1 MEPKKFV
8 SGKHQ
13 YTKWGNLTEVRTM
26 SEPKT
31 QTQALPA
38 GSMQLQVEMDDATA
52 QGVYANLAAMS
63 HTETEFVFDFLFVQP
78 NAPKAKL
85 RSRVISNPLHAKR
98 VLAALADNVRKY
110 EERFGTISAG
120 RPGPKS

>member
-13 YTKWGNLTEVRTM
+13 YTKWGNHTEVRTM
-26 SEPKT
+26 SDPKT
-31 QTQALPA
+31 PA
-38 GSMQLQVEMDDATA
+38 PAAGQVHFQVEMDDATA

-63 HTETEFVFDFLFVQP
+63 HTETEFLFDFLFVQP
-78 NAPKAKL
+78 NAPKARL
-85 RSRVISNPLHAKR
+85 RSRVISSPVHAKR

-110 EERFGTISAG
+110 EERFGPINAAP
-120 RPGPKS
+120 PGPKG